1 MLIYQSLNVLALPI
15 TSISQAKITIFV
27 VSSKIGKDQQ
37 FPMFLQCLKCL
48 KLSQSLALF
57 LLGTNILINITQ
69 VCSGN
74 TWPSRDFLSSM
85 L

>member
-1 MLIYQSLNVLALPI
+1 MLIYQSLNVLAFPI

-48 KLSQSLALF
+48 KLSP
-57 LLGTNILINITQ
+57 LL
-69 VCSGN
+69 S
-74 TWPSRDFLSSM
+74 PF
-85 L
+85 